1 MEMLTLEMAYLLL
14 LPVAYYGTSHL
25 ANKLFNMTSEYVLEK
40 ETLEDN
46 SESLLAAVLP
56 ILEKHENME
65 EDHIAF
71 RSKQLVEQGV
81 DSLKYCST
89 SIKEHWFQRNYHN
102 ENQRLQML
110 QNELERRLRLFLLV
124 VKSTRD

>member
-1 MEMLTLEMAYLLL
+1 MAYLLL
-14 LPVAYYGTSHL
+14 LPVAYYGTSRL

-46 SESLLAAVLP
+46 SESLLAAVIP
-56 ILEKHENME
+56 ILEKYKCMK

-81 DSLKYCST
+81 DSLRYCST
-89 SIKEHWFQRNYHN
+89 TTKEHWFQRNYHYEN
-102 ENQRLQML
+102 ERLRTL

-124 VKSTRD
+124 VNSTQG

>member
-1 MEMLTLEMAYLLL
+1 MVNLEMAYLLL

-56 ILEKHENME
+56 ILEKHKNMK

-71 RSKQLVEQGV
+71 RSKQLVEEGV
-81 DSLKYCST
+81 DSLRYCSKT
-89 SIKEHWFQRNYHN
+89 TKEHWFQRNYHSEN
-102 ENQRLQML
+102 ERLRML

-124 VKSTRD
+124 VKSTQD